1 MKYSKVFLISLL
13 SSVMLTGCLN
23 TDLVAPENN
32 KVRVLGANEAVRYHK
47 QYRNWYILYGAVPL
61 YTVQPEELI
70 AEQKLTEVRV
80 QTEDTI
86 MDGVITFFTSA
97 LTILPQTV
105 VVEGNP

>member
-1 MKYSKVFLISLL
+1 MKHSKIFLICIL
-13 SSVMLTGCLN
+13 SFVMLTGCLN
-23 TDLVAPENN
+23 TNLVAPENN

-47 QYRNWYILYGAVPL
+47 EYRNWYLLYGAVPL

-70 AEQKLTEVRV
+70 AEQNLTEVRV
-80 QTEDTI
+80 QTEDTV
-86 MDGVITFFTSA
+86 MDGIISFFSSA